1 MPLRSLQ
8 PPQSVVLHL
17 TTLTPLYTG
26 GIGQHGEQLHPSG
39 LLGSIRYFS
48 GLVAKALGDGTF
60 ENRVW
65 GHVQGDA
72 GHAKQVAI
80 QWDGRGLGLTKLP
93 GVIRIIRVDGKDSS
107 WFFNQALGGT
117 CQLTLTR
124 RDISDADWQ
133 ILLLSLR
140 IQIRHATFGAKD
152 QFGLGVM
159 GCADLP
165 KVAGLA
171 NITFARPQKTDSLWH
186 TAFFKAQLSKPS
198 LRNDDVLNFEELLKL
213 GLSLRYALRNSL
225 RGNPDTTPDKNLRH
239 IMLGALN
246 EFGSAANISAAYP
259 LESGLIPQFE
269 VRMAVQLK
277 PSESEQR
284 IKVMNAFKKALEDFA
299 IDDWHPVALSIEWGG
314 GIGSADKYKFKTIYQ
329 WINHLAGV

>member
-26 GIGQHGEQLHPSG
+26 GIGQQGEQLHPSG

-48 GLVAKALGDGTF
+48 GLVARALGDDTF

-93 GVIRIIRVDGKDSS
+93 EVIRIIRVDGKDSS
-107 WFFNQALGGT
+107 WFFNQALRGT

-171 NITFARPQKTDSLWH
+171 NITVARPQKTDSLWH
-186 TAFFKAQLSKPS
+186 TAFFKAQLSKPG
-198 LRNDDVLNFEELLKL
+198 LRNDDVVSFEELLKL

-246 EFGSAANISAAYP
+246 EFGSATNVSAAYP

-269 VRMAVQLK
+269 VRLTVQLK
-277 PSESEQR
+277 LSDGAQRTQVMKAFNNTLETCDSEGWRSGT
-284 IKVMNAFKKALEDFA
+284 
-299 IDDWHPVALSIEWGG
+299 LSYEWGG
-314 GIGSADKYKFKTIYQ
+314 GIGSADQYKFKTISE